1 MSKTILAQ
9 VAGFTPLIDGV
20 VADVGL
26 VSAAVFGKA
35 WRYCQMSDG
44 VCKASQDR
52 LADELGVSR
61 QSINKHIDKL
71 VEAGYLEDITPDL
84 LGLPHQYRDTGRAN
98 LSINLTAT
106 CQKSLHPPVKKID
119 TKIVIKETDK
129 EKEEE
134 QAQVFR
140 AYSSEIGILTP
151 MIADS
156 INEWIKDGF
165 PVKWMCDA
173 IHEAALQNKR
183 NWKYCEAII
192 KRWDAQGS
200 QEEMK
205 PVKPNWKQKTS
216 EPKAFEA
223 IRQWIGDDNG
233 NTSGHIEGDSKIIS
247 GVPQLELKQIHDASL
262 L

>member
-1 MSKTILAQ
+1 MSKTILAN
-9 VAGFTPLIDGV
+9 VDGFTPVIDGLIPQ
-20 VADVGL
+20 VGAFTAL
-26 VSAAVFGKA
+26 VFGKM

-106 CQKSLHPPVKKID
+106 CQKSLHPPVKKIY

-156 INEWIKDGF
+156 INEWINDGF

-200 QEEMK
+200 QEEMTK
-205 PVKPNWKQKTS
+205 PQGKPNNYKPRDLIQERYGGIMEWLKEAQENDHTS
-216 EPKAFEA
+216 T
-223 IRQWIGDDNG
+223 DG
-233 NTSGHIEGDSKIIS
+233 NIDGANRSS
-247 GVPQLELKQIHDASL
+247 VPQLKA
-262 L
+262 

>member
-1 MSKTILAQ
+1 MTGFQAPNYTQVPNDFFIMARDMDKAELKVVLYIIRETFGYHRETCEVSIRELAIG
-9 VAGFTPLIDGV
+9 AG
-20 VADVGL
+20 
-26 VSAAVFGKA
+26 
-35 WRYCQMSDG
+35 
-44 VCKASQDR
+44 
-52 LADELGVSR
+52 
-61 QSINKHIDKL
+61 
-71 VEAGYLEDITPDL
+71 
-84 LGLPHQYRDTGRAN
+84 
-98 LSINLTAT
+98 LTARNAYNGAEKAIERGLIVKT
-106 CQKSLHPPVKKID
+106 VSSTHKTTWRAVVGEDTVLYPLRQRTVSLRKSKPPVKE
-119 TKIVIKETDK
+119 IKETK

-165 PVKWMCDA
+165 PIKWMCDA

-223 IRQWIGDDNG
+223 IRQWIGDDTNG
-233 NTSGHIEGDSKIIS
+233 NTSGHIESDSKIIS
-247 GVPQLELKQIHDASL
+247 GVPQLELKQIHDAGL